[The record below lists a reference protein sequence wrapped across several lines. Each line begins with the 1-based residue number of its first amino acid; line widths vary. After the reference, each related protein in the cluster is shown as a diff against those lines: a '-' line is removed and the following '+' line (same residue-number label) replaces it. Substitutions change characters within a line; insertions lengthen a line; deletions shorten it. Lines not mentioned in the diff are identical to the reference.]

1 MQLVTLVSEF
11 IDLIL
16 ESSSLVVVMY
26 EQAWARQGSRDWEY
40 KRKKKKKNQNVY
52 IILLSTPS
60 RWDGLEL
67 YTILKLFY

>member
-26 EQAWARQGSRDWEY
+26 EQAWARQGSRDWEC
-40 KRKKKKKNQNVY
+40 KRKKKREIKRFISRLFNA
-52 IILLSTPS
+52 IL
-60 RWDGLEL
+60 
-67 YTILKLFY
+67 